1 VADPSRLRVVVVDD
15 EEPSRRK
22 MRALVEA
29 HPRLELIAECATAV
43 EAVRELRNAK
53 PDLVFLDIRL
63 PDLDGFEVIELVDPS
78 SSQTAVV
85 FVTGVDDFASRAFEV
100 GAVDYLLKPV
110 DPDRFDEAVERVVA
124 RAATMAA
131 EAEEGSA
138 VDAEDASAFL
148 RRLIARDEN
157 RFVVVPVEQVVWFEG
172 DGNYVRLHCGPD
184 VYRVRA
190 TMGGLESRLDP
201 SIFCRTHRSTIV
213 NLNHVRDFAHVVH
226 GDYQVRL
233 SDGAEV
239 TLTGSRR
246 EVFTAALEGRAAL
259 PALG

>member
-22 MRALVEA
+22 LRALVEA
-29 HPRLELIAECATAV
+29 HPRLDLIAECATAV
-43 EAVRELRNAK
+43 EAVRELRAAK
-53 PDLVFLDIRL
+53 PDLVFLDVRL
-63 PDLDGFEVIELVDPS
+63 PDLDGFEVIDLDDPTS
-78 SSQTAVV
+78 SRTAVV

-100 GAVDYLLKPV
+100 GAVDYLLKPI
-110 DPDRFDEAVERVVA
+110 DPDRFDGAVQRVFA
-124 RAATMAA
+124 RAATLAA
-131 EAEEGSA
+131 DQDEGVSID
-138 VDAEDASAFL
+138 VGDPSTFL

-172 DGNYVRLHCGPD
+172 DGNYVRLHCGRD

-201 SIFCRTHRSTIV
+201 AIFCRTHRSTIV

-246 EVFTAALEGRAAL
+246 EIFTAALEGRAGL